1 MSGRKFKLHL
11 SSPLLAAL
19 AVLALASGCR
29 LFSPKPATTVSTA
42 SPSDIRQASFE
53 GDEIEPKKELGLE
66 DFYPDQIGKT
76 VKKMVSEPPNK
87 KEAKKNFEDADA
99 IFRQANALPVGEER
113 QKLLLESAQKFL
125 VAATK
130 FPNSAIEQ
138 DSFFLAGEAYFF
150 ADYYWDSNLCYEKLI
165 KAYPNNRYM
174 NEVEKRRYAIA
185 RYWLDLSKKDQ
196 ESFYSMNFFNQEL
209 PWRDTRG
216 HGLRV
221 FEKMR
226 SLDDPGG
233 KLADDATLALANEA
247 FAANK
252 FYKADEYYSDLRKL
266 YPDSE
271 HQFLANFLG
280 LKAKMKCY
288 VGPEYSVSSLDEG
301 EKLIKHMWRAYPQE
315 AEKEREYLERASA
328 EIRYHKAEK
337 LYHWGEYYDRRKE
350 YRAAAHYY
358 AKVNKEYEDT
368 QFAQRA
374 TTRLGEIE
382 GLPPVPAQKFEAL
395 VKLIPTS
402 DKIQPMV
409 DAAKKKTP
417 GSDGDATDRTA
428 SGERNT
434 QR

>member
-1 MSGRKFKLHL
+1 MSGRKLNL
-11 SSPLLAAL
+11 NLCTSLLAAI
-19 AVLALASGCR
+19 AALALASGCR
-29 LFSPKPATTVSTA
+29 LFSPSPATPATSVTS
-42 SPSDIRQASFE
+42 SNIRQASFE
-53 GDEIEPKKELGLE
+53 ADDAEPKKELGLD

-76 VKKMVSEPPNK
+76 VKKLVSEPPNK
-87 KEAKKNFEDADA
+87 REAKKNFEDADA
-99 IFRQANALPVGEER
+99 IFRQASALPVGDER

-125 VAATK
+125 IAAEK

-138 DSFFLAGEAYFF
+138 ESLFMAGEAYFM
-150 ADYYWDSNLCYEKLI
+150 ADYYWESNRSYEKLI
-165 KAYPNNRYM
+165 KAYPNNRYL

-185 RYWLDLSKKDQ
+185 KYWIDLSKK
-196 ESFYSMNFFNQEL
+196 EPEAFYSVNLFNQEL

-247 FAANK
+247 FAASK
-252 FYKADEYYSDLRKL
+252 FYKADEYYTDLRKM

-288 VGPEYSVSSLDEG
+288 IGPEYSVSSLDEG

-315 AEKEREYLERASA
+315 SEQEREYLERAAA
-328 EIRYHKAEK
+328 EIRYRKAEK
-337 LYHWGEYYDRRKE
+337 LQHWAEYYDRRKE

-358 AKVNKEYEDT
+358 TKVAKEYDDT

-374 TTRLGEIE
+374 AIRLEEIE
-382 GLPPVPAQKFEAL
+382 GLPPVPAQKLEAL

-402 DKIQPMV
+402 DKIQPMI

-417 GSDGDATDRTA
+417 SPDGDAAARTA
-428 SGERNT
+428 SGEQDTLR
-434 QR
+434 

>member
-1 MSGRKFKLHL
+1 MSGRMHNL
-11 SSPLLAAL
+11 SSLFIAAL
-19 AVLALASGCR
+19 AVLPLASGCR
-29 LFSPKPATTVSTA
+29 LFRPDAVSTASTA
-42 SPSDIRQASFE
+42 SPSDIRQASYE
-53 GDEIEPKKELGLE
+53 TDEAETRKEFNVE
-66 DFYPDQIGKT
+66 DLYPDRIGKT

-87 KEAKKNFEDADA
+87 KEAQRTFDEADA
-99 IFRQANALPVGEER
+99 TFRQANALPIGSER
-113 QKLLLESAQKFL
+113 QKLFLEAGRKYL
-125 VAATK
+125 IAAEK

-138 DSFFLAGEAYFF
+138 ESLFMAGEAYFQ
-150 ADYYWDSNLCYEKLI
+150 ADYYWESNRSYEKLI
-165 KAYPNNRYM
+165 KAYPNNRYL

-185 RYWLDLSKKDQ
+185 RYWLDLSKKSPEPFYTVNLFDQ
-196 ESFYSMNFFNQEL
+196 ER
-209 PWRDTRG
+209 PWRDTKG

-221 FEKMR
+221 FDKMR

-247 FAANK
+247 FAAGK
-252 FYKADEYYSDLRKL
+252 FYKADEYYTDLRKL

-271 HQFLANFLG
+271 HQFLANYLG
-280 LKAKMKCY
+280 LKAKLQCY
-288 VGPEYSVSSLDEG
+288 VGPEYSVASLDEG

-315 AEKEREYLERASA
+315 AEKERLYLDRAAA

-337 LYHWGEYYDRRKE
+337 LFHWGEYYDRRKE

-358 AKVNKEYEDT
+358 SRVVKEFSDT

-374 TTRLGEIE
+374 TTRIGEIE

-417 GSDGDATDRTA
+417 GDDGDAAARTA
-428 SGERNT
+428 SGEQNI

>member
-1 MSGRKFKLHL
+1 MHNL
-11 SSPLLAAL
+11 SSLFIAAL
-19 AVLALASGCR
+19 AVLPLASGCR
-29 LFSPKPATTVSTA
+29 LFRPDAVSTASTA
-42 SPSDIRQASFE
+42 SPSDIRQASYE
-53 GDEIEPKKELGLE
+53 TDEAETRKEFNVE
-66 DFYPDQIGKT
+66 DLYPDRIGKT

-87 KEAKKNFEDADA
+87 KEAQRTFDEADA
-99 IFRQANALPVGEER
+99 TFRQANALPIGSER
-113 QKLLLESAQKFL
+113 QKLFLEAGRKYL
-125 VAATK
+125 IAAEK

-138 DSFFLAGEAYFF
+138 ESLFMAGESYFQ
-150 ADYYWDSNLCYEKLI
+150 ADYYWESNRSYENLI
-165 KAYPNNRYM
+165 KAYPNNRYL

-185 RYWLDLSKKDQ
+185 RYWLDLSKKSPEPFYTVNLFDQ
-196 ESFYSMNFFNQEL
+196 ER
-209 PWRDTRG
+209 PWRDTKG

-221 FEKMR
+221 FDKMR

-247 FAANK
+247 FAAGK
-252 FYKADEYYSDLRKL
+252 FYKADEYYTDLRKL

-271 HQFLANFLG
+271 HQFLANYLG
-280 LKAKMKCY
+280 LKAKLQCY
-288 VGPEYSVSSLDEG
+288 VGPEYSVASLDEG

-315 AEKEREYLERASA
+315 AEKERLYLDRAAA

-337 LYHWGEYYDRRKE
+337 LFHWGEYYDRRKE

-358 AKVNKEYEDT
+358 SRVVKEFSDT

-374 TTRLGEIE
+374 TTRIGEIE

-409 DAAKKKTP
+409 DAAKKETP
-417 GSDGDATDRTA
+417 GDDGNAAARTA
-428 SGERNT
+428 SGAQNT

>member
-1 MSGRKFKLHL
+1 MHNL
-11 SSPLLAAL
+11 SSLFIAAL
-19 AVLALASGCR
+19 AVLPLASGCR
-29 LFSPKPATTVSTA
+29 LFRPDAVSTASTA
-42 SPSDIRQASFE
+42 SPSDIRQASYE
-53 GDEIEPKKELGLE
+53 TDEAETRKEFNVE
-66 DFYPDQIGKT
+66 DLYPDRIGKT

-87 KEAKKNFEDADA
+87 KEAQRTFDEADA
-99 IFRQANALPVGEER
+99 TFRQANALPIGSER
-113 QKLLLESAQKFL
+113 QKLFLEAGRKYL
-125 VAATK
+125 IAAEK

-138 DSFFLAGEAYFF
+138 ESLFMAGEAYFQ
-150 ADYYWDSNLCYEKLI
+150 ADYYWESNRSYEKLI
-165 KAYPNNRYM
+165 KAYPNNRYL

-185 RYWLDLSKKDQ
+185 RYWLDLSKKSPEPFYTVNLFDQ
-196 ESFYSMNFFNQEL
+196 ER
-209 PWRDTRG
+209 PWRDTKG

-221 FEKMR
+221 FDKMR

-247 FAANK
+247 FAAGK
-252 FYKADEYYSDLRKL
+252 FYKADEYYTDLRKL

-271 HQFLANFLG
+271 HQFLANYLG
-280 LKAKMKCY
+280 LKAKLQCY
-288 VGPEYSVSSLDEG
+288 VGPEYSVASLDEG

-315 AEKEREYLERASA
+315 AEKERLYLDRAAA

-337 LYHWGEYYDRRKE
+337 LFHWGEYYDRRKE

-358 AKVNKEYEDT
+358 SRVVKEFSDT

-374 TTRLGEIE
+374 TTRIGEIE

-417 GSDGDATDRTA
+417 GDDGDAAARTA
-428 SGERNT
+428 SGEQNI

>member
-1 MSGRKFKLHL
+1 MSGRMHNL
-11 SSPLLAAL
+11 SSLFIAAL
-19 AVLALASGCR
+19 AVLPLASGCR
-29 LFSPKPATTVSTA
+29 LFRPNAVSTA
-42 SPSDIRQASFE
+42 STSSPSDIRQASFE
-53 GDEIEPKKELGLE
+53 TDEVESKKEFSFE
-66 DFYPDQIGKT
+66 DLYPDRIGKT
-76 VKKMVSEPPNK
+76 VKKMVSEPSNK
-87 KEAKKNFEDADA
+87 KEAQKTFDEADA
-99 IFRQANALPVGEER
+99 TFRQANALPIGSER
-113 QKLLLESAQKFL
+113 QKLFLEAGRKYL
-125 VAATK
+125 IAAEK

-138 DSFFLAGEAYFF
+138 ESLFMAGEAYFQ
-150 ADYYWDSNLCYEKLI
+150 ADYYWESNRSYEKLI
-165 KAYPNNRYM
+165 KAYPNNRYL

-185 RYWLDLSKKDQ
+185 RYWLDLSKKSPEPFYTVNLFDQ
-196 ESFYSMNFFNQEL
+196 ER
-209 PWRDTRG
+209 PWRDTKG

-221 FEKMR
+221 FDKMR

-247 FAANK
+247 FAAGK
-252 FYKADEYYSDLRKL
+252 FYKADEYYTDLRKL

-271 HQFLANFLG
+271 HQFLANYLG
-280 LKAKMKCY
+280 LKAKLQCY
-288 VGPEYSVSSLDEG
+288 VGPEYSVASLDEG

-315 AEKEREYLERASA
+315 AEKERLYLDRAAA

-337 LYHWGEYYDRRKE
+337 LFHWGEYYDRRKE

-358 AKVNKEYEDT
+358 SRVVKEFSDT

-374 TTRLGEIE
+374 TTRIGEIE

-417 GSDGDATDRTA
+417 GDDGDAAARTA
-428 SGERNT
+428 SGAQNI